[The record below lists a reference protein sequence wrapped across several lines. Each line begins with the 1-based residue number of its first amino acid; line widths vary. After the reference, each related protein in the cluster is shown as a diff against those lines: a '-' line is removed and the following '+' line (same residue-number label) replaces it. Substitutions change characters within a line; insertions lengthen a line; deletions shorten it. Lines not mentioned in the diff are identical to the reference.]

1 MKDAALFGRFTHS
14 TLTGLIFLFLATL
27 SHIRAY
33 SKEQG
38 DPPIRTNLEVFQTEL
53 SLLAAEVVQRS
64 GDGLGESL
72 FVTVRSSDTSWV
84 ARNTIVEALKK
95 LNYSVFLLS
104 SAGEA
109 RGAAID
115 LGIVEMRV
123 RYGDAFR
130 ESFLGTRKTERT
142 ISTTISANVRNAQN
156 EVLFAGAI
164 SKAYKDTVNVS
175 QVPELESPSIFF
187 THGELRGTEFL
198 EEVLEPIII
207 VGASAVVVYLF
218 FTVRS

>member
-1 MKDAALFGRFTHS
+1 
-14 TLTGLIFLFLATL
+14 
-27 SHIRAY
+27 
-33 SKEQG
+33 
-38 DPPIRTNLEVFQTEL
+38 
-53 SLLAAEVVQRS
+53 
-64 GDGLGESL
+64 
-72 FVTVRSSDTSWV
+72 
-84 ARNTIVEALKK
+84 
-95 LNYSVFLLS
+95 
-104 SAGEA
+104 
-109 RGAAID
+109 
-115 LGIVEMRV
+115 MRV